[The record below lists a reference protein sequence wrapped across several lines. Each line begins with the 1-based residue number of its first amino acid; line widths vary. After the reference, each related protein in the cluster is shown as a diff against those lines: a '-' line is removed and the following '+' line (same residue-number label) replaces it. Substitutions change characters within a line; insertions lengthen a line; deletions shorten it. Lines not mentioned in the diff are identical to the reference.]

1 MKFLLIDGD
10 TKERE
15 AIVHRVER
23 DYPGV
28 EVEQVGGSKDLEA
41 ALARGDFDLVLTN
54 YRQDWV
60 DGVRA
65 LRQIQER
72 RPGVPVVVIAEPAER
87 EPLLQDL
94 CETFTN
100 TQQVA
105 RSSYSLAVG
114 QMDADR
120 TFSLAWTNALMQ
132 QQTRA
137 LEAKS
142 EELKAKEQA
151 LQATNRALEQLSA
164 EVEAQRARLSA
175 ILSSAPEPI
184 LVADREGD
192 IVLMNPAAQFMAGI
206 DPVGIGLEELVRRLN
221 ARLDRNRPRIA
232 PVPLLLNPALAGEKV
247 ENVRLFLDT
256 LAGPDRVVQTSVSP
270 FYQGDTVKGA
280 VLTLHD
286 LTDLEQ
292 SRELSET
299 LNRVDTLLGSVRDI
313 DAVMPQVLAEAA
325 AGLHAD
331 IAVVSRREKD
341 CWVILHTHGLP
352 KELLGRAFRD
362 EEMEFSTYGA
372 QEKRVVLIQDIERDP
387 RFRGKLA
394 KRHGFVSLMVVPLLW
409 QGRVMGVIT
418 FSSTMHSLSLGSIQ
432 ADFGRKLAASI
443 VLAQENARL
452 YELAR
457 RDAETKA
464 VLLRE
469 VNHRVKNNLAAIIGL
484 LYMQRD
490 RPGMKDQ
497 PTYQAVIR
505 DLIHWTEGLSI
516 AQGML
521 SESEW
526 APLRLDELA
535 SQVMRSCFQSL
546 PRGRLVVQVR
556 PSPVFVSAGQAH
568 SLALVINE
576 LALNVAK
583 HTLNGREEGQITV
596 EAGREGGEVVLTLR
610 DDGPGYPA
618 EVLAREQAGVG
629 LGLVNKLIC
638 RNLRGRL
645 TLRNEGGAVAEVR
658 FPEQVEPGD

>member
-1 MKFLLIDGD
+1 MKFLLIDND
-10 TKERE
+10 PNERDGF
-15 AIVHRVER
+15 IHQLER

-28 EVEQVGGSKDLEA
+28 EFERVGRSEEFKA
-41 ALARGDFDLVLTN
+41 ALARGEFDLAWINRRLDWAERTQVL
-54 YRQDWV
+54 Q
-60 DGVRA
+60 
-65 LRQIQER
+65 QIQER
-72 RPGVPVVVIAEPAER
+72 RPGVPVIMVAESAEKEQLVQELCGTFPWSTAEPALAPYLPFAGRAEGDR
-87 EPLLQDL
+87 TWALARANALLQ
-94 CETFTN
+94 
-100 TQQVA
+100 
-105 RSSYSLAVG
+105 
-114 QMDADR
+114 
-120 TFSLAWTNALMQ
+120 
-132 QQTRA
+132 
-137 LEAKS
+137 
-142 EELKAKEQA
+142 
-151 LQATNRALEQLSA
+151 
-164 EVEAQRARLSA
+164 
-175 ILSSAPEPI
+175 
-184 LVADREGD
+184 
-192 IVLMNPAAQFMAGI
+192 
-206 DPVGIGLEELVRRLN
+206 
-221 ARLDRNRPRIA
+221 
-232 PVPLLLNPALAGEKV
+232 
-247 ENVRLFLDT
+247 
-256 LAGPDRVVQTSVSP
+256 
-270 FYQGDTVKGA
+270 
-280 VLTLHD
+280 
-286 LTDLEQ
+286 
-292 SRELSET
+292 LSET
-299 LNRVDTLLGSVRDI
+299 LNRIDTLLSSVRN
-313 DAVMPQVLAEAA
+313 VEVVLPRVLAEAA

-331 IAVVSRREKD
+331 AAAMIRREKD
-341 CWVILHTHGLP
+341 CWVVLHVHGLP
-352 KELLGRAFRD
+352 KELLGRVFGD
-362 EEMEFSTYGA
+362 EEVELSVHA
-372 QEKRVVLIQDIERDP
+372 AREKHVLLVEDIEHDP
-387 RFRGKLA
+387 RFQGRLA
-394 KRHGFVSLMVVPLLW
+394 RKYGLRSLMVVPLLW
-409 QGRVMGVIT
+409 QGQVLGVLALGGAT
-418 FSSTMHSLSLGSIQ
+418 QSLSLGPIQ

-443 VLAQENARL
+443 SLAQENARL

-497 PTYQAVIR
+497 PDYQAVIR

-556 PSPVFVSAGQAH
+556 PSSVVVSAGQAH

-596 EAGREGGEVVLTLR
+596 EAGREGREVVLTLR

-618 EVLAREQAGVG
+618 EVLAREQSGVG

-658 FPEQVEPGD
+658 FPEQAEAVD